1 MSDRPEGPDWWL
13 ASDGKWYPPELRPS
27 GRSDPSPKVAEQSPA
42 STPVDRRAPVDGP
55 NVAAPRRWQGK
66 ADRRGQS
73 GRTFPDLYQK
83 AVQGSHLADNIS
95 VVYDDDRPSSPT
107 PASRSLGS
115 TPHEPASVAS
125 GGVTGATIGAPAA
138 TPKRRWRKGH

>member
-1 MSDRPEGPDWWL
+1 MRDKPEGPDWWL

-27 GRSDPSPKVAEQSPA
+27 GGSDASATVTGQPPA
-42 STPVDRRAPVDGP
+42 AVPVERRVSVPGPDGR
-55 NVAAPRRWQGK
+55 APRRWQGK
-66 ADRRGQS
+66 ADRRGQT

-83 AVQGSHLADNIS
+83 AVQGSHLADNVS
-95 VVYDDDRPSSPT
+95 VVYDDDRPSNPNPVSR
-107 PASRSLGS
+107 PAGS
-115 TPHEPASVAS
+115 APQEPASVTS